1 MPRINHHV
9 IKKANKLLEEL
20 EQKYPGLKSSH
31 KLKDYYSR
39 EHEVFF
45 NCETE
50 LETCLEQTL
59 NNPHPASFRVF
70 YVTQDKTDESYELAA
85 ASYSNFPES
94 NLEKWIPRYHSQLK
108 LGGEAGL
115 EASGKRYIEYVG
127 AEIRD

>member
-70 YVTQDKTDESYELAA
+70 YVTQDKTDESYEL
-85 ASYSNFPES
+85 
-94 NLEKWIPRYHSQLK
+94 LK